1 MSYEANI
8 LNAKIL
14 RAARLTDP
22 ATYVSISV
30 LAKDAREYLKNKKI
44 EVSETESLMLIIAA
58 LAHNRD
64 AAMPAIIRRHIVSWK
79 VFYEELNKQKEIKK
93 IKETAAPE
101 IEPAEIEPAELEPAT
116 IEPATIEPAELE
128 PIMPEELEKNVIIRG
143 DSAKNLGNPGC

>member
-64 AAMPAIIRRHIVSWK
+64 AAMPAIIRRQIVS
-79 VFYEELNKQKEIKK
+79 
-93 IKETAAPE
+93 
-101 IEPAEIEPAELEPAT
+101 
-116 IEPATIEPAELE
+116 
-128 PIMPEELEKNVIIRG
+128 
-143 DSAKNLGNPGC
+143 